1 MSNILNVTHNSGL
14 FSCHTQALQDIMKY
28 WNYHQEIPDVQR
40 GLQYVN
46 YKAKPTDNL
55 IPMLFKEWETLPATL
70 EPGRQYFMSNDP
82 REQQF
87 TDYRH
92 IRHDDLKPF
101 IENWFTPSE
110 QVTNRVYDFKSKY
123 KIDPDKT
130 LAVFHRAN
138 DKVKETDVASID
150 DWNNIIQGEAMS
162 YEDVL
167 LIPDNIEMRDSCT
180 GVKVIEENPVFPADE
195 GACTFM
201 KLPFDQRPAHALNFF
216 ATVLLASQCRGLV
229 THSGNGSW
237 WTMLYRGHSNNVV
250 QFLNGEWL
258 C

>member
-1 MSNILNVTHNSGL
+1 
-14 FSCHTQALQDIMKY
+14 MKY

-55 IPMLFKEWETLPATL
+55 IPMLFKEWDTLPATL

-138 DKVKETDVASID
+138 DKVKETDVADNQQWTGAVHNAITGRD
-150 DWNNIIQGEAMS
+150 
-162 YEDVL
+162 YERIL
-167 LIPDNIEMRDSCT
+167 IIPDNTEFRDHCLSLYAPHLPLL
-180 GVKVIEENPVFPADE
+180 IEENPVFPSDE

-216 ATVLLASQCRGLV
+216 ATVLLASQCRGV
-229 THSGNGSW
+229 VQASGNGSFW
-237 WTMLYRGHSNNVV
+237 LTLYRGHSEGLI

-258 C
+258 MR